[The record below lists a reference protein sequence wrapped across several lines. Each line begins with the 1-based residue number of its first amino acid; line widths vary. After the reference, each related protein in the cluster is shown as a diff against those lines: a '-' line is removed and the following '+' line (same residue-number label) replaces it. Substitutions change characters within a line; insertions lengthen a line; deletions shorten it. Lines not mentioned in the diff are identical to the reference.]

1 MALTPDDVVTKQ
13 FQHVRFKDGFDPD
26 EVDDFLDE
34 IVVEWRKALEENAE
48 LKTKLAAYESG
59 ETPAVAEPVAAVAA
73 AEQDSAVVDEVPAPV
88 IVAAPVPVAEAP
100 VVEAPVAAAPS
111 DATGSTTAT
120 AGIIAL
126 AQRLHDEH
134 VAEGE
139 AKKNQLISD
148 AQTEVDRIRTEAQ
161 AQQREESARLERER
175 NTLEARITELRNFER
190 DYRSQLRGYIE
201 GQLRDLDE
209 KANSTDS
216 TPVSAIGL

>member
-59 ETPAVAEPVAAVAA
+59 EKAATP
-73 AEQDSAVVDEVPAPV
+73 VPAPAV
-88 IVAAPVPVAEAP
+88 QAAPE
-100 VVEAPVAAAPS
+100 PVAAAPAVAS
-111 DATGSTTAT
+111 TAPVDGSVSTSAT
-120 AGIIAL
+120 AGIIEL

-139 AKKNQLISD
+139 SKKSQLI
-148 AQTEVDRIRTEAQ
+148 AEAETEVTRIRTEAQ
-161 AQQREESARLERER
+161 AKQREETARLERER

-209 KANSTDS
+209 KSASTDS

>member
-34 IVVEWRKALEENAE
+34 IVIEWRKALEENVE
-48 LKTKLAAYESG
+48 LKAKLAAYESG
-59 ETPAVAEPVAAVAA
+59 ETPAAESAA
-73 AEQDSAVVDEVPAPV
+73 
-88 IVAAPVPVAEAP
+88 AEAP
-100 VVEAPVAAAPS
+100 VAEVPAAPAPVVETPAEPAPS
-111 DATGSTTAT
+111 GSATAT
-120 AGIIAL
+120 AGIIEL

-139 AKKNQLISD
+139 AKRNQLIAD
-148 AQTEVDRIRTEAQ
+148 AENEVNRIRSEAE
-161 AQQREESARLERER
+161 AKQREEAARLERER

-209 KANSTDS
+209 KSASTDS